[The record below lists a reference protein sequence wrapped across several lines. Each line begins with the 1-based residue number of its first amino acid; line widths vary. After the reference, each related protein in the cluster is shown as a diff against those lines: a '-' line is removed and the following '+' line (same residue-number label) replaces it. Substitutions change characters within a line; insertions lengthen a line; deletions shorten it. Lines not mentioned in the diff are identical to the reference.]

1 MSCPEEM
8 KKEGLE
14 VDFKKRFLGSCFRNI
29 LGDYIYSINNYSEDD
44 KNNDFSSR
52 QFLLK
57 PLNSENVKKLM
68 EQSLKEDK
76 DLLFEACK
84 DRPYDE
90 IKEYE
95 KLGIKI

>member
-8 KKEGLE
+8 KEEGLE
-14 VDFKKRFLGSCFRNI
+14 VDFEKRFLGSCFRNI

-44 KNNDFSSR
+44 ENNDFSYR

-57 PLNSENVKKLM
+57 PLNSEDVEKLM
-68 EQSLKEDK
+68 IKSLKEDK

-84 DRPYDE
+84 DRPYNE
-90 IKEYE
+90 MEEYE

>member
-8 KKEGLE
+8 KEEGLE
-14 VDFKKRFLGSCFRNI
+14 VDFKKRFLGLCFRNS
-29 LGDYIYSINNYSEDD
+29 LGDYIYSISNYSEDD
-44 KNNDFSSR
+44 INNNFSCR
-52 QFLLK
+52 QFLLE
-57 PLNSENVKKLM
+57 PLTLKDIEKLM